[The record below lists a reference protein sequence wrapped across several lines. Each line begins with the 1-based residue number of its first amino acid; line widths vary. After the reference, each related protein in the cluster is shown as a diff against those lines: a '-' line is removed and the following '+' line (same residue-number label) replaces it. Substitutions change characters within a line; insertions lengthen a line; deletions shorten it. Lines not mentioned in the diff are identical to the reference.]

1 MKRVM
6 ETDVSA
12 PMTSMLDHF
21 ACLAAS
27 ATETSTAIIGMVGRR
42 NASPETR
49 MKFGVSRQIAGLTAM
64 FHEIF
69 GHFSTLT
76 VLSDMRDDGL
86 LSGNEL
92 VTGPLQFRFMA
103 CLPLISPGGQHIG
116 FICVLD
122 AAVRD
127 GLTQSQTASLNHIAN
142 LITADR
148 RREQRH
154 THLMHVVDR
163 ALRADRI
170 LRLISDAASCAAGL
184 TSLLEELCHFHGAAV
199 GRIWQ
204 MTLHNGVLQEVSR
217 YSENTLKP
225 PSLDAEP
232 AELVTLNRLMTA
244 DAIRRN
250 LPGAVIYSKL
260 RQPEHV
266 ALLEAALAAGLAS
279 QVSVPIRV
287 QQQRF
292 GISLAFTTERLDLEA
307 VMADIA
313 SLANTIRPALFRKV
327 TEEHIRFVAH
337 HDNLTQLANRLV
349 FHERLEKAVT
359 KAFQGEH
366 GLALLYLDLDGF
378 KLVNDTR
385 GHDVGD
391 KLLAALA
398 SRLRENVRDGDTIAR
413 MGGDEFAIVQPLSG
427 QPSAATALAQRLLEA
442 VRLPFDIDG
451 QRSSVGVSIGIAI
464 YPGDGDTPDLLLR
477 NADAALYCAKHAGR
491 NMYQLFDPSMTNPP
505 PPLIIEQDLDV
516 TAAHE
521 QAI

>member
-1 MKRVM
+1 M

-21 ACLAAS
+21 ARLAAS
-27 ATETSTAIIGMVGRR
+27 ATETSTGVISLVGRR
-42 NASPETR
+42 TASSQTR
-49 MKFGVSRQIAGLTAM
+49 MKFGLSRQIAGLAAM
-64 FHEIF
+64 SHNIL

-76 VLSDMRDDGL
+76 VLSDMREDAMLAD
-86 LSGNEL
+86 NEL

-103 CLPLISPGGQHIG
+103 CLPLISPSREHIG
-116 FICVLD
+116 VICIMD

-127 GLTQSQTASLNHIAN
+127 GLTSAQTASLSHIAN

-163 ALRADRI
+163 ALRSDRI

-184 TSLLEELCHFHGAAV
+184 TSLLEELCRFHGAAV

-204 MTLHNGVLQEVSR
+204 LTLHNGLLQEVSR
-217 YSENTLKP
+217 YSEDALKP
-225 PSLDAEP
+225 SFFDSEP
-232 AELVTLNRLMTA
+232 AEAVIVNRLMTA
-244 DAIRRN
+244 DVIGRD
-250 LPGAVIYSKL
+250 LPGTVIYSKIGPPDRL
-260 RQPEHV
+260 
-266 ALLEAALAAGLAS
+266 ALLEAAIASGLAS

-327 TEEHIRFVAH
+327 TEEQMRFVAH

-359 KAFQGEH
+359 KACQGEH

-378 KLVNDTR
+378 KLVNDMR

-413 MGGDEFAIVQPLSG
+413 LGGDEFAIVQPLGG

-451 QRSSVGVSIGIAI
+451 QRSTIGVSIGIAI

-477 NADAALYCAKHAGR
+477 NADAALYCAKNTGR
-491 NMYQLFDPSMTNPP
+491 NMFKLFDHFMTGPQP
-505 PPLIIEQDLDV
+505 QRIVAGQDLDA
-516 TAAHE
+516 TIAYE
-521 QAI
+521 QLIS

>member
-1 MKRVM
+1 MW
-6 ETDVSA
+6 TDVSA
-12 PMTSMLDHF
+12 PVASMLDHF
-21 ACLAAS
+21 ACLATS
-27 ATETSTAIIGMVGRR
+27 ATETSTCVIGLVGRR
-42 NASPETR
+42 NASFQTR
-49 MKFGVSRQIAGLTAM
+49 MKFGLSRQTPGLAAM
-64 FHEIF
+64 PHNIL

-76 VLSDMRDDGL
+76 VLSDMREHAMLAD
-86 LSGNEL
+86 NEL
-92 VTGPLQFRFMA
+92 VTGPLQLRFMA
-103 CLPLISPGGQHIG
+103 CLPLISPGGEHIG
-116 FICVLD
+116 VVCVMD

-127 GLTQSQTASLNHIAN
+127 GLTSAQIASLGHIGH

-163 ALRADRI
+163 ALRSDRI
-170 LRLISDAASCAAGL
+170 LRLISEAASCAAGL
-184 TSLLEELCHFHGAAV
+184 TSLLEELCRSHGAAV

-204 MTLHNGVLQEVSR
+204 LSLHNGLLQEVSR
-217 YSENTLKP
+217 HNEDALKHVVF
-225 PSLDAEP
+225 DEEP
-232 AELVTLNRLMTA
+232 AEAVIMNRLMTA
-244 DAIRRN
+244 DAIGRN
-250 LPGAVIYSKL
+250 LPDAVIYSRIGL
-260 RQPEHV
+260 PERL
-266 ALLEAALAAGLAS
+266 ALLEATVAYGLAS

-313 SLANTIRPALFRKV
+313 SLANTLRPALFRKV
-327 TEEHIRFVAH
+327 TEEQMRFVAH

-359 KAFQGEH
+359 KACHGEH

-413 MGGDEFAIVQPLSG
+413 LGGDEFGIVQPLGG
-427 QPSAATALAQRLLEA
+427 QPSSATALAQRLLEA
-442 VRLPFDIDG
+442 VRLTFDIDG
-451 QRSSVGVSIGIAI
+451 QRSTVGVSIGIAI
-464 YPGDGDTPDLLLR
+464 YPDDGDTPDLLLR
-477 NADAALYCAKHAGR
+477 NADAALYCAKKAGR
-491 NMYQLFDPSMTNPP
+491 NMFKVFDRSMTNPQP
-505 PPLIIEQDLDV
+505 QRIVADQDLG
-516 TAAHE
+516 AAIAHE
-521 QAI
+521 QLTS